1 MNEISVISDLA
12 DKYGMTREA
21 FEAALK
27 ATVFP
32 STATQAQ
39 FAAFCMVAKQYN
51 LNPLLKEIYAYPSR
65 GGGIVPIVSVDGWCN
80 IINSNPA
87 CDGIQF
93 EDTLKEDKLFAVTCK
108 ISRKDRKHPIEC
120 TEYMEECNKNTD
132 TWKKWPSRMLRHK
145 ALIQCAR
152 YAFSL
157 SGIYD
162 EDEARR
168 MDEPVIV
175 DDNYI
180 STEQA
185 ITIDLAIKDSGID
198 RDKLLKWAKAETSRD
213 ILSKNYEKVM
223 KVIEERKGVKN
234 VEA

>member
-1 MNEISVISDLA
+1 MSEISVISDLA
-12 DKYGMTREA
+12 EEYGMTREA

-32 STATQAQ
+32 STGTQAQ
-39 FAAFCMVAKQYN
+39 FAAFCMVAKQYG

-65 GGGIVPIVSVDGWCN
+65 SGGIVPIVSVDGWCN

-87 CDGIQF
+87 LDGIQF
-93 EDTLKEDKLFAVTCK
+93 EDNLSDGKLISVTCK
-108 ISRKDRKHPIEC
+108 ISRKDRKHPVEC
-120 TEYMEECNKNTD
+120 TEYMSECEKPTD

-168 MDEPVIV
+168 IDEPVIIDNDFISN
-175 DDNYI
+175 DDAVNI
-180 STEQA
+180 DVQINELGMDKALFLKFVGADDVRKIPLSAHKKALQLIEQ
-185 ITIDLAIKDSGID
+185 
-198 RDKLLKWAKAETSRD
+198 RKAASNAN
-213 ILSKNYEKVM
+213 S
-223 KVIEERKGVKN
+223 
-234 VEA
+234 